1 MHLQDFITTTLTAIA
16 RGMDAASK
24 ATHHQFRITTDKR
37 SASSFIE
44 FDVAVTSEAEKKGS
58 GGIKVWVLGAKGER
72 SKKSQHASRLKF
84 KVLYRGTSRKAK
96 TRR

>member
-1 MHLQDFITTTLTAIA
+1 MNLQEFITSTLTAIA
-16 RGMDAASK
+16 QGMDAASK
-24 ATHHQFRITTDKR
+24 TTHHKFRITTDRR

-72 SKKSQHASRLKF
+72 SKKSQQASRLKF
-84 KVLYRGTSRKAK
+84 KVLYKGHGKK
-96 TRR
+96 K